1 MKSVRGLTA
10 RFLAAALLC
19 AVLLFPNEAA
29 PIASIGYLV
38 QIRNLNFFPDTLTV
52 PAASISVLV
61 VQNREE
67 GVTQHEVWSR
77 ELFQAGT
84 LVSIGST
91 GEIEHG
97 YKMINRVILDPGEE
111 VIIWFYAEKGRTY
124 HFHCNLNGH
133 AMHGT
138 ISTD

>member
-1 MKSVRGLTA
+1 MRNACGLTA
-10 RFLAAALLC
+10 RVLATALLC
-19 AVLLFPNEAA
+19 AVLLFPTEAA

-38 QIRNLNFFPDTLTV
+38 QIRNLNFFPDMLAV
-52 PAASISVLV
+52 PAGGISVLV

-67 GVTQHEVWSR
+67 GIIQHEVWSR
-77 ELFQAGT
+77 ELFQGGT

-97 YKMINRVILDPGEE
+97 YKAINRVILDPGEE

-124 HFHCNLNGH
+124 QFHCNLNGH

-138 ISTD
+138 ITTE